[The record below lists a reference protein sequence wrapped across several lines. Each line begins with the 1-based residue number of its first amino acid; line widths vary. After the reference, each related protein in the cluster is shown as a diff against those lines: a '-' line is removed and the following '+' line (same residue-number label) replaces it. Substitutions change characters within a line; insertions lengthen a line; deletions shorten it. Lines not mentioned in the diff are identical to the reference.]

1 MPPTIVKTEP
11 YGDNPMDS
19 DPYVAAAAALE
30 QAQCALSTAR
40 GQPPFAATPVAE
52 AEAQLNDLRSR
63 ILRLEGDVDRYRRA
77 CVNLSGD
84 AKERDDAR
92 IEVESKAREMADLK
106 QSHEKYRA
114 EIAASLKEE
123 REGLQRERDNLTK
136 EHERLDADRVALEA
150 EKKTILEIRTFV
162 AEKLQSIDQLVAP
175 NPLPQAPQAQADTP
189 IMTAVPSRWTLTEA
203 LTLHAPSRP
212 AMLTPRTASSVAP
225 HVAATSDAVSSL
237 ILQRRRPAPD
247 SATSQSAHPPK
258 RHRTENPASTSASPA
273 RPPSRPRQVAPGPS
287 TLSRVHQPHEGAVAL
302 ALRARIPFPF
312 QVRNP
317 LTGNPF
323 ASPSHA
329 RDPWA
334 RTT

>member
-1 MPPTIVKTEP
+1 MPPTIVKTES
-11 YGDNPMDS
+11 YGDNPLDS
-19 DPYVAAAAALE
+19 DPYAAAAAALE
-30 QAQCALSTAR
+30 QAQRALSTAR
-40 GQPPFAATPVAE
+40 AQPPFAAIPVAE

-63 ILRLEGDVDRYRRA
+63 ILGLEGDVDRYRRA
-77 CVNLSGD
+77 CVNLSGA

-106 QSHEKYRA
+106 QSHEKDRA

-136 EHERLDADRVALEA
+136 ERERLDADRVALEA

-162 AEKLQSIDQLVAP
+162 AGKLQSIDQLVAP

-203 LTLHAPSRP
+203 LSLHAASRP
-212 AMLTPRTASSVAP
+212 AMLTRTASSVAP
-225 HVAATSDAVSSL
+225 HVAATDAVSSL

-287 TLSRVHQPHEGAVAL
+287 TLSRVHRPHEGVVAL

-329 RDPWA
+329 SDPWA